1 VNYKEQFQK
10 TVESFAE
17 SAMNPAFIDNARH
30 MVKELQTQYPELYGG
45 LGAAVAEQIKLLKEQ
60 KKGGELHENSD

>member
-1 VNYKEQFQK
+1 VNYKEQYQK

-45 LGAAVAEQIKLLKEQ
+45 LGAAVAERIKLLKKQ
-60 KKGGELHENSD
+60 KKGGRSND

>member
-1 VNYKEQFQK
+1 MNYKEQYQK

-45 LGAAVAEQIKLLKEQ
+45 LGAAVAERIKLLKKQ
-60 KKGGELHENSD
+60 KKGGRSND

>member
-1 VNYKEQFQK
+1 MNYKEQYQK

-30 MVKELQTQYPELYGG
+30 MVKELQTKYPEVYGG
-45 LGAAVAEQIKLLKEQ
+45 LGAAVKDRIELLKRQE
-60 KKGGELHENSD
+60 KGGTSND

>member
-1 VNYKEQFQK
+1 VNYKEQYQK

-30 MVKELQTQYPELYGG
+30 MVKELEKKYPEVYAG
-45 LGAAVAEQIKLLKEQ
+45 LGAAVAEQLKLLKER
-60 KKGGELHENSD
+60 KKDGESND

>member
-1 VNYKEQFQK
+1 MNYKEQYQK

-30 MVKELQTQYPELYGG
+30 MVKQLLTLYPELYGG
-45 LGAAVAEQIKLLKEQ
+45 LAAAVAERIKLLKEQ
-60 KKGGELHENSD
+60 KKGGKSND